1 MSSRDYVAFGA
12 YLRLQREARGL
23 SVDQVAQQTK
33 IPPTLVGALES
44 GQGERFPER
53 VFLLNYIRSYAQ
65 AVGLSADDTLNRFH
79 EVPEAPKAPEFDP
92 GALESERRAK
102 ASERLWIIAAVAAV
116 VTLAL
121 TLSAMHEV
129 ALRYTQR

>member
-1 MSSRDYVAFGA
+1 MSAPDYVAFGR
-12 YLRLQREARGL
+12 YLKVQREARGL
-23 SVDQVAQQTK
+23 TVEQVAQQTK

-44 GQGERFPER
+44 GQAERFPER

-92 GALESERRAK
+92 AALETERRAR
-102 ASERLWIIAAVAAV
+102 ASERLWIVAAVAAV
-116 VTLAL
+116 VTLLL

>member
-1 MSSRDYVAFGA
+1 MSTPDYVAFGA

-23 SVDQVAQQTK
+23 TVERVAQQTK
-33 IPPTLVGALES
+33 IPPTLIGALES
-44 GQGERFPER
+44 GQAERLPER

-79 EVPEAPKAPEFDP
+79 EVPEAPRAPEFDP
-92 GALESERRAK
+92 AALENARRAK

-116 VTLAL
+116 VTLLL
-121 TLSAMHEV
+121 TLSAMHDV

>member
-1 MSSRDYVAFGA
+1 MSAPDYAAFGA
-12 YLRLQREARGL
+12 YLRLQREVRGL
-23 SVDQVAQQTK
+23 SIDQVAQQTK
-33 IPPTLVGALES
+33 IPPTLVAALES
-44 GQGERFPER
+44 GQSERFPER

-92 GALESERRAK
+92 GALETERRAK

-116 VTLAL
+116 VTLLL